1 MRAAVAMSSLAL
13 ALWGLV
19 LGVLTGV
26 AIGVHQNSQVLYTC
40 SFEGRQHE
48 WETNLHE
55 LRKDDPLLSVNRGDQ
70 RFMLQRSEV
79 IECWGIVG
87 TDTR

>member
-1 MRAAVAMSSLAL
+1 MNSFILLGLAL
-13 ALWGLV
+13 GALI
-19 LGVLTGV
+19 GV
-26 AIGVHQNSQVLYTC
+26 AIGAHQNRQVLYTC

-55 LRKDDPLLSVNRGDQ
+55 LRKDDPLLSVKRGDQ
-70 RFMLQRSEV
+70 GFMLQRSEV

-87 TDTR
+87 TDTQ